1 MTTLR
6 GKRKYQNRL
15 PKSTL
20 DVQFVKK
27 IRLAMIIDQQMKE
40 EGLHQ
45 NY

>member
-6 GKRKYQNRL
+6 SKRKYQNRL
-15 PKSTL
+15 PKSAL

-27 IRLAMIIDQQMKE
+27 IRLTMIIDQQMKE